1 MILSYYF
8 NDFINVGLEGPN
20 NISLNF
26 IYELK
31 IKEDKKET
39 TDRGKQND

>member
-26 IYELK
+26 IHELK